1 MVFCR
6 ILHYFVAESF
16 FVIYVVLSRNMFLAI
31 HALLRGE
38 KFNKKFACGENMTN
52 MRYALVLDWI
62 TLVLTCIELLFMDW
76 IDLATLAPG

>member
-38 KFNKKFACGENMTN
+38 KFNKNLCPWRKNDKYELCGGSNSLSIGIVL
-52 MRYALVLDWI
+52 AL
-62 TLVLTCIELLFMDW
+62 LVLTS
-76 IDLATLAPG
+76 LASVDHQ